1 MRSKKTHKKTEFKMV
16 SYNSALTIKIQF
28 TFEAYIAVAPT
39 HQDIIAVFGNGKLS
53 TWIPAEGK

>member
-1 MRSKKTHKKTEFKMV
+1 MV

-28 TFEAYIAVAPT
+28 TFEACIAVAPT
-39 HQDIIAVFGNGKLS
+39 HQDIIAVFENGKLS